1 MSFAPTISMIQERV
15 AVLFGVRRADLLGKT
30 RVHTVTRPR
39 HVAMHLARELTE
51 RSFPEIGRAFRR
63 DHTSVMYAVRI
74 MPECIRR
81 DAALRAKVERL
92 RADLG
97 QAGGAR

>member
-15 AVLFGVRRADLLGKT
+15 AALFGVPRADLIGKT
-30 RVHTVTRPR
+30 HSHAVTRPR
-39 HVAMHLARELTE
+39 HVAMALARELTE

-63 DHTSVMYAVRI
+63 DHTSVMYAVRVV
-74 MPECIRR
+74 PERIRR
-81 DAALRAKVERL
+81 DPALRAKVERL

-97 QAGGAR
+97 QAEGAR